1 VRGLVAALTALV
13 LAVAFLA
20 PQPASARGMENLRKP
35 AAIVVDAKTGNV
47 LFEQHADEARY
58 PASVTKVMT
67 LYILFQE
74 LSAGHVK
81 LDTQFTVSKHAAA
94 ASPTKLGL
102 RAGSKIKV
110 EDVIKS
116 IVTISAND
124 MARVVAENISGSE
137 EAFAKRM
144 TATARAMGMR
154 HTTYYNAS
162 GLPDGRQRTTVR
174 DQAILAAAVY
184 EHFPQ
189 YVHYFQTKSFAYG
202 RRVYGNHDRILGF
215 MGVDGLKTGYIN
227 AAGYNLMT
235 ATRQGN
241 RHLVVIAFGYNT
253 GGQRDARVRA
263 LVEKYLPKARQGKY
277 LASAMIQM
285 PSRQGKPTVMLANVD
300 PDQVAAP
307 TIAGAGSVL
316 PLPAPAFRQDDP
328 LPVAYAPEPMAYPDP
343 PPGAAA
349 ASADA
354 VIPAAPMDIG
364 VKPAVA
370 ALSAIGEP
378 TSSRRPAPR
387 PDVIGQSLSR
397 MLLGAPP
404 AALGQTRPSAP
415 LVPPVGIGEGNE
427 PIDLMTS
434 GSIKGHQVA
443 EVAIKGDSR
452 VVTSPSAPAGSW
464 VVQIGAAPTQDGA
477 SRLLA
482 TATGRIDALNDLRP
496 YVERFDKNGQT
507 FFRARFIGF
516 GDEDAA
522 AGMCKQ
528 LKKAK
533 MSCLAMQS

>member
-1 VRGLVAALTALV
+1 
-13 LAVAFLA
+13 
-20 PQPASARGMENLRKP
+20 
-35 AAIVVDAKTGNV
+35 
-47 LFEQHADEARY
+47 
-58 PASVTKVMT
+58 
-67 LYILFQE
+67 
-74 LSAGHVK
+74 
-81 LDTQFTVSKHAAA
+81 
-94 ASPTKLGL
+94 
-102 RAGSKIKV
+102 
-110 EDVIKS
+110 
-116 IVTISAND
+116 
-124 MARVVAENISGSE
+124 
-137 EAFAKRM
+137 
-144 TATARAMGMR
+144 
-154 HTTYYNAS
+154 
-162 GLPDGRQRTTVR
+162 
-174 DQAILAAAVY
+174 
-184 EHFPQ
+184 
-189 YVHYFQTKSFAYG
+189 
-202 RRVYGNHDRILGF
+202 
-215 MGVDGLKTGYIN
+215 
-227 AAGYNLMT
+227 
-235 ATRQGN
+235 
-241 RHLVVIAFGYNT
+241 
-253 GGQRDARVRA
+253 
-263 LVEKYLPKARQGKY
+263 
-277 LASAMIQM
+277 
-285 PSRQGKPTVMLANVD
+285 
-300 PDQVAAP
+300 
-307 TIAGAGSVL
+307 
-316 PLPAPAFRQDDP
+316 
-328 LPVAYAPEPMAYPDP
+328 
-343 PPGAAA
+343 
-349 ASADA
+349 
-354 VIPAAPMDIG
+354 MDIG

-443 EVAIKGDSR
+443 EAAIKGDSR